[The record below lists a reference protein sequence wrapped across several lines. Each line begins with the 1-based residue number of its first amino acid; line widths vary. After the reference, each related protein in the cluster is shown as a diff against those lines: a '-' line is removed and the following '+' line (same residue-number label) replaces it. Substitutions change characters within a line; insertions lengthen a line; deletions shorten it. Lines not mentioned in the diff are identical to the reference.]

1 MATVSF
7 FQNVIV
13 EDKEK
18 IKEVRK
24 ALNSNTRPCSEIK
37 SIDTNEDKQREIAER
52 WYSSLKK

>member
-18 IKEVRK
+18 ISEVRK
-24 ALNSNTRPCSEIK
+24 ALNSNTRPYSEIK
-37 SIDTNEDKQREIAER
+37 NFDTNEDKQREIAKK